1 MDSTNYHFLSE
12 AGFDNGSKVGRFGRL
27 PAAADGDFHQSWWDE
42 TCRFE
47 EYINRTFRPE
57 EVFVSDHEAFAK
69 EFVIWPMEKPPFD
82 ALCEACVSY
91 LRSNHPDGAVV
102 MASPLDSP
110 MPVGSMTLTP
120 DSVWVEQD
128 VAWWI
133 AQRTRQLQV
142 KLPGFDGA
150 VSRWLEVNLAR
161 RLPWLNRRIGKRL
174 PPVGFW
180 EAIYSGDGF
189 AVVGQDGHDL
199 GHYIRRRVVDTPR
212 IRELIHSG
220 DVFVAGQLGKH
231 RITKVE
237 CSLACCLPELVE
249 SVFALVQG
257 IDGAWAIRFS
267 VFENLTTDDSYCGS
281 LLVST
286 AGDYLIEAAE

>member
-189 AVVGQDGHDL
+189 AVVGQDGHDRGAKVVATAFADL
-199 GHYIRRRVVDTPR
+199 GFDVDIGPLFQTPEECARQAIENDVQRV
-212 IRELIHSG
+212 LIPLPI
-220 DVFVAGQLGKH
+220 AY
-231 RITKVE
+231 
-237 CSLACCLPELVE
+237 CSN
-249 SVFALVQG
+249 
-257 IDGAWAIRFS
+257 AI
-267 VFENLTTDDSYCGS
+267 
-281 LLVST
+281 
-286 AGDYLIEAAE
+286 